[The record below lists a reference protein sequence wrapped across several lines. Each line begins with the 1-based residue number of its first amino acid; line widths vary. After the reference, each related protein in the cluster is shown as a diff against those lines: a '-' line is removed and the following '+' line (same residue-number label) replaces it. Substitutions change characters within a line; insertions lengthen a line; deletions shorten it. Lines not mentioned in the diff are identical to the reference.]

1 MVKKR
6 IKIFSVIYEVIMI
19 LKFVKEVKLEFVPLW
34 NEEIISIF
42 AKASQ
47 ALNILLKGWNY
58 RYYINIFMMYIMS
71 QK

>member
-47 ALNILLKGWNY
+47 ALNILLKG
-58 RYYINIFMMYIMS
+58 
-71 QK
+71 